1 MQVKCEMVE
10 RRPAKFSVSYDIRE
24 KQKTVG
30 AFGWDEDLNEWV
42 ADESL
47 LRCLEL
53 LASDS
58 NLRQGRLGSD
68 VERAQDI
75 AIQVAGAWVSV
86 ASDSSS
92 ASTLKIPKLDTSIR
106 GQTVELYP
114 QWAPLENFIQSK

>member
-10 RRPAKFSVSYDIRE
+10 RRPAKFSVSYDARE
-24 KQKTVG
+24 SERKTVG
-30 AFGWDEDLNEWV
+30 TFGWNEDLNEWV

-68 VERAQDI
+68 IERAQDI
-75 AIQVAGAWVSV
+75 AIQVAGAWVAV
-86 ASDSSS
+86 ANDSNG
-92 ASTLKIPKLDTSIR
+92 ASTLKIPKLDTSDR
-106 GQTVELYP
+106 GRMIELYP
-114 QWAPLENFIQSK
+114 QWAPLESLI